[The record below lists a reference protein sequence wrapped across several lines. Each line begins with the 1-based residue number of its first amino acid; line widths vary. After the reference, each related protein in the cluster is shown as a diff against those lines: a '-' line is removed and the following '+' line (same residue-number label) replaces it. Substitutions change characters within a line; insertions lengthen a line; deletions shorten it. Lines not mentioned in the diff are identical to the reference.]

1 MKTYGEFDETPIVVA
16 LLAQLHHAF
25 LEDSSGVP
33 VKVCTFI
40 KQEGKLNVKSL
51 KDMLVICVVMSM
63 LNFHLLALK
72 CTNIQFFIISHF
84 WHQIQSRK

>member
-1 MKTYGEFDETPIVVA
+1 
-16 LLAQLHHAF
+16 
-25 LEDSSGVP
+25 VP

-63 LNFHLLALK
+63 LKIHLLALK
-72 CTNIQFFIISHF
+72 CTNIQFFISHF
-84 WHQIQSRK
+84 